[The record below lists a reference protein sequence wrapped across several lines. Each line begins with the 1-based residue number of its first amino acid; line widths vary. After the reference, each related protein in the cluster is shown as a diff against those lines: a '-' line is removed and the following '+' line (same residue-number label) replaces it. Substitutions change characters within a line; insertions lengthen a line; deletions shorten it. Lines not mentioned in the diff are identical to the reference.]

1 MLFKER
7 LLLSNCDSVRQL
19 DGEEIRKRFMT
30 GLAFSDGVV
39 LSPNTLL
46 DNQQIHELISKRNV
60 VKYLNEE
67 GYGKLVIRGFGL
79 ADEFSL
85 MDYYNALP
93 PDFIISSL
101 PGRPKKAQ
109 ITPAQEQELYTRL
122 QLTQKALNNVGYSCE
137 RLELPRESLRNEVF
151 RRLEDAQV
159 IGHFFASEVER
170 ELFRVANQD
179 KISRSQWYQVAD
191 DYFGTQSPQEA
202 ERFKAEIINPA
213 YNFLFAAEGEG
224 FLQDNIKVIS
234 NIPAILLDTGVLIRS
249 LRREIAL
256 IEYPLKAFEIISS
269 FGTGELVK
277 YLTDEAMGYIE
288 DKLVEKGEA
297 YLTRKNWFGMYGLMR
312 KMIGLEV
319 K

>member
-1 MLFKER
+1 VLFKER

-46 DNQQIHELISKRNV
+46 DNRQIHELISKRNV

-67 GYGKLVIRGFGL
+67 GHGKLVIRGFGL
-79 ADEFSL
+79 GDEFSL
-85 MDYYNALP
+85 LEYYNALP

-109 ITPAQEQELYTRL
+109 LTPSQAQELRARLELTE
-122 QLTQKALNNVGYSCE
+122 KALSNVGYSCE
-137 RLELPRESLRNEVF
+137 GLVLPRESLRDEIF
-151 RRLEDAQV
+151 KRLEDAQV
-159 IGHFFASEVER
+159 IGHFFETDGECQLFKMASTER
-170 ELFRVANQD
+170 
-179 KISRSQWYQVAD
+179 ISRSHWYQAAD
-191 DYFGTQSPQEA
+191 DYFGARSPLDA
-202 ERFKAEIINPA
+202 ERFKAEVINPA
-213 YNFLFAAEGEG
+213 YNSLFAAKGEG

-234 NIPAILLDTGVLIRS
+234 NLPAILLDSSVLIRS
-249 LRREIAL
+249 LRREIEL

-269 FGTGELVK
+269 FGAGELVK
-277 YLTDEAMGYIE
+277 YLTDEALGYIE
-288 DKLVEKGEA
+288 DKMVEKGEA
-297 YLTRKNWFGMYGLMR
+297 YFTRKNWFGMYGLMR